1 LLKEHAVKAPASKTF
16 LAHNAPPANA
26 LYTNAL
32 GLAVTLALASMAAPA
47 ALAQSGAAP
56 PAAPNAAAADDDK
69 LQVVSVVAER
79 PTGFKARTVQVGAFR
94 DQQILDVPLT
104 VNVVT
109 SAVLEAQDS
118 RGVYDALR
126 NTAGVSR
133 SQLGGAVYDNLA
145 IRGVSL
151 QNRTNYRLNG
161 SLPIINLVDMPLE
174 NKERV
179 EALKGASS
187 LYYGFTTPVGVVN
200 LVTKRARPEPVA
212 SVSLSG
218 NEFGQFVQH
227 VDLGRQFGADGAFG
241 ARINAVNGTLRNAMD
256 GATGRRSL
264 ATAAL
269 DWRASSSLSLAFDF
283 EDIRKRITEPATIA
297 IPAAVNGVIT
307 LPRLPDPTRLI
318 AGTWPQNDAS
328 ARNALLRAD
337 YTINENWYALAEVG
351 RAQTRRDKRDYSEIV
366 NYNIVTGEGRLDY
379 LLTRDLNF
387 VNRNARLEIGG
398 RLKLGGVTHDLTL
411 GVMQN
416 RLYQAGA
423 NSQPFSVPQNLYD
436 PRPVAFIDKT
446 STTILNPVNTTDR
459 GIYLMDRITLGALQ
473 VTAAVRSADYAST
486 TVRNTVNPPVTTRYS
501 ASPTTYSGAVLYKL
515 RKDTSV
521 YASYIEG
528 LEEGPIAPITAAN
541 AGAILPPAIS
551 KQSEVGLRTEAL
563 AGMLASVAYF
573 TLERATSYTDAN
585 RFVVLDGRTE
595 IKGVEAS
602 ISGEVAKGLSV
613 YASGMVL
620 DPVLKRAAT
629 AALTGKTPD
638 NTPKVTASVLLEYKP
653 AAVAGL
659 SMNLGAYHTGKRFI
673 NPLNQAEIP
682 DYTIFTA
689 GLGYKLK
696 VSGRTV
702 SLQANV
708 GNLTNE
714 RYWEAGGAGYIA
726 VGAPRT
732 VSFTARIDLL

>member
-1 LLKEHAVKAPASKTF
+1 LALSKDHAVKV
-16 LAHNAPPANA
+16 PANQTA
-26 LYTNAL
+26 LS
-32 GLAVTLALASMAAPA
+32 LAACMALAAIAAPA
-47 ALAQSGAAP
+47 ALAQTPAS
-56 PAAPNAAAADDDK
+56 PAAQPAAEADDK

-133 SQLGGAVYDNLA
+133 SQLGGSVYDNLA

-161 SLPIINLVDMPLE
+161 SLPIINLVDMPME

-200 LVTKRARPEPVA
+200 LVTKRARAEPVA
-212 SVSLSG
+212 SVALSA

-227 VDLGRQFGADGAFG
+227 VDLGRQFGTDGAFG

-269 DWRASSSLSLAFDF
+269 DWRAGSKLSFAVDF

-318 AGTWPQNDAS
+318 AGNWPENDDS
-328 ARNALLRAD
+328 AKNALLRAD
-337 YTINENWYALAEVG
+337 YSINDNWYALAEVG

-366 NYNIVTGEGRLDY
+366 NVNLVTGEGRLDY

-398 RLKLGGVTHDLTL
+398 RVKFGGMTHDLTL

-416 RLYQAGA
+416 RLYQAGT
-423 NSQPFSVPQNLYD
+423 NSQAFSVTQNLYD
-436 PRPVAFIDKT
+436 PRPVAFIAKT
-446 STTILNPVNTTDR
+446 SVSILNPVNTQDR
-459 GIYLMDRITLGALQ
+459 GTYLMDRITLGALQ
-473 VTAAVRSADYAST
+473 VTAAVRSAEYEST
-486 TVRNTVNPPVTTRYS
+486 TVRNTVNPPVTTRYT
-501 ASPTTYSGAVLYKL
+501 ASPTTYSAAVLYKV

-551 KQSEVGLRTEAL
+551 KQSEIGLRSEAL

-573 TLERATSYTDAN
+573 RLERATSYTDAN

-602 ISGEVAKGLSV
+602 LSGEIAKGLSL

-638 NTPKVTASVLLEYKP
+638 NTPKVTASLLLEYKP

-659 SMNLGAYHTGKRFI
+659 SMNVGAYHTGKRFI

-696 VSGRTV
+696 VGGRPV

-708 GNLTNE
+708 GNLSNE

-726 VGAPRT
+726 VGAPRA
-732 VSFTARIDLL
+732 VSFTAKVDLF

>member
-1 LLKEHAVKAPASKTF
+1 MKTPTPRTAVS
-16 LAHNAPPANA
+16 LAAA
-26 LYTNAL
+26 
-32 GLAVTLALASMAAPA
+32 LALAPWAVVPASAQPAAAPA
-47 ALAQSGAAP
+47 AASAAP
-56 PAAPNAAAADDDK
+56 APAAPEDDK
-69 LQVVSVVAER
+69 LQVISVVAER
-79 PTGFKARTVQVGAFR
+79 PAGFKARTVQVGAFR

-104 VNVVT
+104 VNVVPA
-109 SAVLEAQDS
+109 AVIEAQDS

-200 LVTKRARPEPVA
+200 LVTKRARAEPVA
-212 SVSLSG
+212 SVALSG
-218 NEFGQFVQH
+218 NEFGQLVTH

-241 ARINAVNGTLRNAMD
+241 ARVNGVEGTLRNWMD
-256 GATGRRSL
+256 GATGKRSL
-264 ATAAL
+264 AAVAL
-269 DWRASSSLSLAFDF
+269 DWRASRTLSFAFDF
-283 EDIRKRITEPATIA
+283 EDIKKRITEPATIA

-318 AGTWPQNDAS
+318 AGTWPENDAS

-337 YTINENWYALAEVG
+337 YTLSDNWYLLAEVG

-366 NYNIVTGEGRLDY
+366 NYNLATGEGRLDF

-387 VNRNARLEIGG
+387 VNRNARLEVGG
-398 RLKLGGVTHDLTL
+398 RVRLGGTTHDLTF

-416 RLYQAGA
+416 RLYQAGT
-423 NSQPFSVPQNLYD
+423 NSQPFSITQNLYD
-436 PRPVAFIDKT
+436 PRPVAFIAKT
-446 STTILNPVNTTDR
+446 SASILNPVNTTDR
-459 GIYLMDRITLGALQ
+459 GTYLMDRITIGALQ
-473 VTAAVRSADYAST
+473 LTAAVRSAEYEST
-486 TVRNTVNPPVTTRYS
+486 TVRNTVTPPVTTRYT
-501 ASPTTYSGAVLYKL
+501 ANPTTYSAAALYKV

-541 AGAILPPAIS
+541 AGAILPPAVS
-551 KQSEVGLRTEAL
+551 KQVEAGVRTEAI
-563 AGMLASVAYF
+563 AGMLASVAVF
-573 TLERATSYTDAN
+573 QLERATSYTDAN

-602 ISGEVAKGLSV
+602 INGELAKGLSV
-613 YASGMVL
+613 YASAMAL

-638 NTPKVTASVLLEYKP
+638 NMPRVTGSVLLEYRP
-653 AAVAGL
+653 ARVAGL
-659 SMNLGAYHTGKRFI
+659 SLNVGAYHTGERFI

-682 DYTIFTA
+682 SYTLFTA
-689 GLGYKLK
+689 GVGYKTR
-696 VSGRTV
+696 VGGYPV

-708 GNLTNE
+708 SNLTNE

-726 VGAPRT
+726 VGAPRA
-732 VSFTARIDLL
+732 VSMTLKVDLK